1 VTRLTGNNVNANLGF
16 IYQTINIRI
25 FRHDMEN
32 DSSGQP
38 LFVDCEKPGPS
49 GISVGLALLRG
60 KSQMTIL
67 HFSL

>member
-1 VTRLTGNNVNANLGF
+1 MTRLAGNNVNANLDF
-16 IYQTINIRI
+16 IYQTINTRI

-32 DSSGQP
+32 DSSRQP
-38 LFVDCEKPGPS
+38 LFVDCEKPGRS

-60 KSQMTIL
+60 KSQTTIL